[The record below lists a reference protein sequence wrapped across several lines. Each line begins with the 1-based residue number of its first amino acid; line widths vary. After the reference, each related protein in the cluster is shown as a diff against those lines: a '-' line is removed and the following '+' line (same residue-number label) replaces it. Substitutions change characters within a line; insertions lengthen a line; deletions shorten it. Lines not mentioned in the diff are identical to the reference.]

1 MIELFI
7 PALGFVIF
15 LPDFIS
21 ALKYLFGGRLI
32 HFLKAPKLQFL
43 PGKTLRSIAGHLAN
57 LAGIDPS
64 RRDGLLRTYRDN
76 ASHGDPAGNAG
87 GHLAFHNPFTNTIA
101 AMSEKVDRRLK
112 TALDETRLLILG
124 VQILLGFEFQCVF
137 QDGFESL
144 TQGSKQLSM
153 SALGLILIS
162 TAILIAPSMQHRIVE
177 AGQSTPRL
185 IRTTNMLSGAALIPL
200 AIGMTLSAYIVTQR
214 AFGLALGI
222 ATAGLLFIASTFS
235 WFGLEF
241 LVGRY
246 QGSEKMQTSS
256 TPLKTKIE
264 QLLTEARLII
274 PGGQALLGFQFVA
287 MLTSA
292 FDRLPE
298 SAKMVHALAL
308 CLIGMNVIIM
318 MTPAALHRLSFG
330 GEDSPLFLTL
340 GSRLVTIGPAFLAA
354 GISAEV
360 YVVFIKA
367 LNNPQVAIAAAVAS
381 ALVFVVFWYAWP
393 LALQTSIRSDG

>member
-1 MIELFI
+1 
-7 PALGFVIF
+7 
-15 LPDFIS
+15 
-21 ALKYLFGGRLI
+21 
-32 HFLKAPKLQFL
+32 
-43 PGKTLRSIAGHLAN
+43 
-57 LAGIDPS
+57 
-64 RRDGLLRTYRDN
+64 
-76 ASHGDPAGNAG
+76 
-87 GHLAFHNPFTNTIA
+87 
-101 AMSEKVDRRLK
+101 MSDKVDRRLK
-112 TALDETRLLILG
+112 TALDEARLLILG

-137 QDGFESL
+137 QDGFEGL

-153 SALGLILIS
+153 SALGLILLS

-177 AGQSTPRL
+177 SGQSTSRL

-200 AIGMTLSAYIVTQR
+200 AIGMTLSVYMITER
-214 AFGLALGI
+214 AFGSTTGI
-222 ATAGLLFIASTFS
+222 ATASLLFVASTFF

-241 LVGRY
+241 LVGRSR
-246 QGSEKMQTSS
+246 GSETMQTSS
-256 TPLKTKIE
+256 TPLKTRIE

-298 SAKMVHALAL
+298 SAKLAHALAL

-330 GEDSPLFLTL
+330 GEDSPRFFTL

-354 GISAEV
+354 GISVEV

-367 LNNPQVAIAAAVAS
+367 LNNPQVAIAAAVAA
-381 ALVFVVFWYAWP
+381 ALVFVAFWYLWP
-393 LALQTSIRSDG
+393 LALRTSAGSEV

>member
-1 MIELFI
+1 
-7 PALGFVIF
+7 
-15 LPDFIS
+15 
-21 ALKYLFGGRLI
+21 
-32 HFLKAPKLQFL
+32 
-43 PGKTLRSIAGHLAN
+43 
-57 LAGIDPS
+57 
-64 RRDGLLRTYRDN
+64 
-76 ASHGDPAGNAG
+76 
-87 GHLAFHNPFTNTIA
+87 
-101 AMSEKVDRRLK
+101 MSEKVDRKLK
-112 TALDETRLLILG
+112 TSLDETRLLILG

-153 SALGLILIS
+153 SALGLILLS
-162 TAILIAPSMQHRIVE
+162 TAMLIAPSMQHRIVE

-185 IRTTNMLSGAALIPL
+185 IRTTNRVAGIALIPL
-200 AIGMTLSAYIVTQR
+200 CIGITLSAYIVTQQVLGP
-214 AFGLALGI
+214 AFGI
-222 ATAGLLFIASTFS
+222 ATAAILFVASTFC
-235 WFGLEF
+235 WFGLEL

-246 QGSEKMQTSS
+246 HGSEKMQTLS
-256 TPLKTKIE
+256 TPLETKIE

-298 SAKMVHALAL
+298 SAKMIHVVAL

-330 GEDSPLFLTL
+330 GEDSPRFFLL
-340 GSRLVTIGPAFLAA
+340 GSRLVIIGPVFLAA

-367 LNNPQVAIAAAVAS
+367 LNNPQAAVGAAVAAAS
-381 ALVFVVFWYAWP
+381 VLLSFWYVWP
-393 LALQTSIRSDG
+393 FALRTSTKSDE